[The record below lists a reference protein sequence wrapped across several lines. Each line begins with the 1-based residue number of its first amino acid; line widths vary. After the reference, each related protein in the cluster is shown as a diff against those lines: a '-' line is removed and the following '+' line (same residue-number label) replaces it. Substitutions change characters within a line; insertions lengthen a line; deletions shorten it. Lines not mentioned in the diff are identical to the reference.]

1 MMHET
6 TDPAV
11 VIGIDTHADTH
22 HLAVV
27 TTYGRPLEDVELPAT
42 LDGYRQALD
51 TVARYPLVDKV
62 GIECTGSYGAGITR
76 EFTAAGYSVV
86 EVNRPN
92 RFDRRRQGKTD
103 QFDAYAAAEAV
114 LSGRA
119 KAIPKSNDGLV
130 QSLRVLRTTRSSA
143 VRDRTATINQIKAM
157 LVASPDSLREK
168 YRGLTTAKLINALAA
183 TRPPAEPVTAAESTV
198 VSLRLLARRYKFLG
212 EQANDLTRQITR
224 LLKEH
229 APALMDVYGAGPDS
243 IAQLLITAGDNPERL
258 HSERHFAALAGTSP
272 IPASSGKTHRHRLN
286 RGGDRQ
292 ANSALHRIIL
302 VRMHYDQRTRDYVER
317 RIAEGKTKREIMRCL
332 KRYLARE
339 LFPLILSALKPIP
352 SPSST

>member
-1 MMHET
+1 MKHDN

-27 TTYGRPLEDVELPAT
+27 TTYGRPLEDLKIPAT
-42 LDGYRQALD
+42 SDGYRQALD
-51 TVARYPLVDKV
+51 TVAAYPRVDKI

-76 EFTAAGYSVV
+76 EFTAAGYTVI

-92 RFDRRRQGKTD
+92 SFDRRRQGKTD

-114 LSGRA
+114 LSERSTA
-119 KAIPKSNDGLV
+119 VPKSNDGLV
-130 QSLRVLRTTRSSA
+130 QSLRVLRTARSSA
-143 VRDRTATINQIKAM
+143 VRDRTATINQIRAM
-157 LVASPDSLREK
+157 LIASPEDLREK
-168 YRGLTTAKLINALAA
+168 YRGLTTAKLINTLAA
-183 TRPPAEPVTAAESTV
+183 TRPPAEPVTAAEATAM
-198 VSLRLLARRYKFLG
+198 SLRLLAKRYKFLN
-212 EQANDLTRQITR
+212 EQASELTRQITR
-224 LLKEH
+224 LLADH
-229 APALMDVYGAGPDS
+229 APALMDVYGAGPDT
-243 IAQLLITAGDNPERL
+243 IAQLLITSGGNPERL
-258 HSERHFAALAGTSP
+258 RNERHFAALAGVSP
-272 IPASSGKTHRHRLN
+272 IPASSGKINRNRLN

-317 RIAEGKTKREIMRCL
+317 RIAEGKSKREIMRCL

-339 LFPLILSALKPIP
+339 LFPLIVGTLAPAQ
-352 SPSST
+352 TQANT

>member
-1 MMHET
+1 MHKD

-11 VIGIDTHADTH
+11 IVGIDTHADTH
-22 HLAVV
+22 HLAVI
-27 TTYGRPLEDVELPAT
+27 TSYGRPLVDLKIPAT
-42 LDGYRQALD
+42 PAGYRQALD
-51 TVARYPLVDKV
+51 TITKYPRVDKV

-76 EFTAAGYSVV
+76 EFTAAGYRVV

-92 RFDRRRQGKTD
+92 KFDRRRQGKTD
-103 QFDAYAAAEAV
+103 QFDAYVAAEAV

-119 KAIPKSNDGLV
+119 TAIPKSNDGLV
-130 QSLRVLRTTRSSA
+130 QSLRVLRTTRTSA
-143 VRDRTATINQIKAM
+143 VRDRTATINQITTM
-157 LVASPDSLREK
+157 LVAGPDNLREK
-168 YRGLTTAKLINALAA
+168 YRGLTTAKLITTLAA
-183 TRPPAEPVTAAESTV
+183 TRPPAEPITASESTAV
-198 VSLRLLARRYKFLG
+198 ALRLLARRYKFLN
-212 EQANDLTRQITR
+212 EQATDLTHQITR

-258 HSERHFAALAGTSP
+258 RSERHFAALAGASP
-272 IPASSGKTHRHRLN
+272 IPASSGKTNRHRLN

-302 VRMHYDQRTRDYVER
+302 VRMHYEQRTRDYVER
-317 RIAEGKTKREIMRCL
+317 RIDEGKSKREIMRCL

-339 LFPLILSALKPIP
+339 LFPLIVATLKPVQ
-352 SPSST
+352 SRSSA

>member
-1 MMHET
+1 MMHQES
-6 TDPAV
+6 DPAV

-27 TTYGRPLEDVELPAT
+27 TAYGRPLEDLNIPAT
-42 LDGYRQALD
+42 PQGYRQALD
-51 TVARYPLVDKV
+51 LIAKYLHVDKI

-76 EFTAAGYSVV
+76 ELTAAGYSVV

-92 RFDRRRQGKTD
+92 RFDRRQQGKTD

-119 KAIPKSNDGLV
+119 SAIPKSNDGLV

-183 TRPPAEPVTAAESTV
+183 TRPPAEPITATESTA
-198 VSLRLLARRYKFLG
+198 VSLRLLARRYKFLN
-212 EQANDLTRQITR
+212 EQASDLTKQITR
-224 LLKEH
+224 LLTEH
-229 APALMDVYGAGPDS
+229 APALMNVYGAGPDS
-243 IAQLLITAGDNPERL
+243 IAQVLITAGDNPERL

-272 IPASSGKTHRHRLN
+272 ISASSGKTSRHRLN

-339 LFPLILSALKPIP
+339 LFPLIYDTLKPMS
-352 SPSST
+352 SPSRT

>member
-1 MMHET
+1 MMHDN

-22 HLAVV
+22 HLAVA
-27 TTYGRPLEDVELPAT
+27 TTYGRRLEDLTLPAT
-42 LDGYRQALD
+42 SGGYRKALD
-51 TVARYPLVDKV
+51 TVAKYPIVDKI

-76 EFTAAGYSVV
+76 ELTAAGYSVV

-92 RFDRRRQGKTD
+92 RFDRRQQGKTD

-119 KAIPKSNDGLV
+119 TAILKSNDGLV

-183 TRPPAEPVTAAESTV
+183 TRPPAEPITATESTA
-198 VSLRLLARRYKFLG
+198 VSLRLLARRYKFLN
-212 EQANDLTRQITR
+212 EQASDLTKQITR
-224 LLKEH
+224 LLNEH
-229 APALMDVYGAGPDS
+229 APALMNVYGAGPDS
-243 IAQLLITAGDNPERL
+243 IAQVLITAGDNPERL
-258 HSERHFAALAGTSP
+258 HSERHFAALAGASP
-272 IPASSGKTHRHRLN
+272 IPASSGKTSRHRLN

-302 VRMHYDQRTRDYVER
+302 VRMHYDQRTRDYIER
-317 RIAEGKTKREIMRCL
+317 RIAEGKTKREVIRCL

-339 LFPLILSALKPIP
+339 LFPLIIDTLKPMP
-352 SPSST
+352 SPSSA